1 MDRREAIQAMGLG
14 TLAAAGLAT
23 SASAQPPTAV
33 GGYANGAF
41 VLPPLPYEANA
52 LEPHIDAQTMA
63 LHHDKHHAAY
73 VKGANAALD
82 ALRQIRDGQRDPADA
97 KRWEK
102 DLAFHGSGH
111 VLHTLF
117 WANMSPEPSPPS
129 GGLQAAIQR
138 DFGAVEALMT
148 QFSGAANTVEGGG
161 WAILAYHPMIAG
173 LVVLQAESHQN
184 LTLQGAVPLLV
195 IDVWEHAYYLRYQNR
210 RADYVTAWWNVADWG
225 AASTRYAAATAG
237 A

>member
-23 SASAQPPTAV
+23 SAIAQPLAGA
-33 GGYANGAF
+33 GGFANGAF
-41 VLPPLPYEANA
+41 VLPPLPYGPDA
-52 LEPHIDAQTMA
+52 LEPHIDTQTMS

-73 VKGANAALD
+73 VKGANSALD
-82 ALRQIRDGQRDPADA
+82 ALREIRDGQRDVGET

-102 DLAFHGSGH
+102 ELAFHGSGH

-117 WANMSPEPSPPS
+117 WGSMSPQAGAPS

-138 DFGAVEALMT
+138 DFGAVDALVT
-148 QFSGAANTVEGGG
+148 QFTAAANSVEGGG
-161 WAILAYHPMIAG
+161 WAILAYHPMMAG
-173 LVVLQAESHQN
+173 LVVLQAELHQN

-195 IDVWEHAYYLRYQNR
+195 VDVWEHAYYLRYQNR
-210 RADYVTAWWNVADWG
+210 RADYITAWWNVADWE
-225 AASTRYAAATAG
+225 AASSRYAAATRG